1 MKCALIAIIESSAI
15 ILQYMTILL
24 YTFLKMWSYNMEGK
38 VYSPLLF
45 LGVFWAQ
52 GEHLLYLWSAHK
64 TSNILHNYN
73 KYHCK
78 YKKLYETSTDKRCNR
93 YINSC
98 HHTEISLDLLYF
110 HVTTDQSIIDMEEVR
125 KII

>member
-1 MKCALIAIIESSAI
+1 MKCALIEITESSPI

-24 YTFLKMWSYNMEGK
+24 YTFLKMCSYNMEGK
-38 VYSPLLF
+38 MYSPLLL

-52 GEHLLYLWSAHK
+52 GEHLLYLWCAHK
-64 TSNILHNYN
+64 RSNILHNYN

-78 YKKLYETSTDKRCNR
+78 YKRLYETSTGKRCKR
-93 YINSC
+93 YTNSC
-98 HHTEISLDLLYF
+98 HSTEISLDLLYF
-110 HVTTDQSIIDMEEVR
+110 HVTTEQSIMDMEEVR